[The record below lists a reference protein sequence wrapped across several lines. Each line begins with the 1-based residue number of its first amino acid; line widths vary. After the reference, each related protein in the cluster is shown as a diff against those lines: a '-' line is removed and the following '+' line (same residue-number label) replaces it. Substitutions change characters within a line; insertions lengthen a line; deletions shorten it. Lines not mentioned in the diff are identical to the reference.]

1 MELLNMKPLKKNVSI
16 TLDADVEKSIREL
29 ADKNSRNFSQ
39 YINLVLKRHI
49 ESMANTEETDIK

>member
-39 YINLVLKRHI
+39 YIYLVLKRHI
-49 ESMANTEETDIK
+49 ESTANTEETDIK

>member
-39 YINLVLKRHI
+39 YII
-49 ESMANTEETDIK
+49 